1 MSADQLIEIFVNTKP
16 YNEPKG
22 KISYARLV
30 EIAYPDFAK
39 FPNATY
45 SIIYEH
51 GQGNAQAT
59 LDEGESVEIVKGMSF
74 RVKRTGE
81 S

>member
-1 MSADQLIEIFVNTKP
+1 MPTEHKVEIFINTKP
-16 YNEPKG
+16 FNEPKG
-22 KISYARLV
+22 KITYTRLV
-30 EIAYPDFAK
+30 EIAYPDFAE

-51 GQGNAQAT
+51 GHGNKQGT
-59 LDEGESVEIVKGMSF
+59 VSKGDSIEIVKGMSF

>member
-1 MSADQLIEIFVNTKP
+1 MADHLIEIFVNTKP

-22 KISYARLV
+22 KITYTRLV
-30 EIAYPDFAK
+30 EIAYPDFQN

-51 GQGNAQAT
+51 GQGNEQGV
-59 LDEGESVEIVKGMSF
+59 LSKGDSVEIVKGMSF

>member
-1 MSADQLIEIFVNTKP
+1 MASEHLVEIFVNTKP
-16 YNEPKG
+16 YSEPKG
-22 KISYARLV
+22 KITYTQLV
-30 EIAYPDFAK
+30 EIAYADFAQ

-51 GQGNAQAT
+51 GQSNEQGT
-59 LDEGESVEIVKGMSF
+59 VSKGDSVEIVKGMSF

>member
-1 MSADQLIEIFVNTKP
+1 MSAEQLVEIFVNTKP

-22 KISYARLV
+22 KITYDRLV
-30 EIAYPDFAK
+30 QIAYPDYAK
-39 FPNATY
+39 YPNATY
-45 SIIYEH
+45 SIMYEH
-51 GQGNAQAT
+51 GQGNAQGP
-59 LDEGESVEIVKGMSF
+59 LDKGESVEIVKGMSF

>member
-1 MSADQLIEIFVNTKP
+1 MSTEHDVEIFVNTKP
-16 YNEPKG
+16 YEEPKG
-22 KISYARLV
+22 KISYDRLV

-51 GQGNAQAT
+51 GKGNEEGT
-59 LDEGESVEIVKGMSF
+59 LDKGESVEIVKGMSF

>member
-1 MSADQLIEIFVNTKP
+1 MADHLIKIFVNTKP

-22 KISYARLV
+22 KITYARLV
-30 EIAYPDFAK
+30 EIAYPDFAQ

-45 SIIYEH
+45 RIIYEH
-51 GQGNAQAT
+51 GQGNAQGT
-59 LDEGESVEIVKGMSF
+59 LSKGDSVEIVKEMSF

>member
-1 MSADQLIEIFVNTKP
+1 MGPEHLVEIFVNTKP
-16 YNEPKG
+16 FNEPKG
-22 KISYARLV
+22 KITYDRLV
-30 EIAYPDFAK
+30 AIAYPDFAQ

-45 SIIYEH
+45 SIIFERGH
-51 GQGNAQAT
+51 GNKQGT
-59 LDEGESVEIVKGMSF
+59 VSKGDSVEIAKGMSF

>member
-1 MSADQLIEIFVNTKP
+1 MADHLIEIFVNTKP
-16 YNEPKG
+16 YSEPKG
-22 KISYARLV
+22 KITYARLV

-39 FPNATY
+39 FPDATY

-51 GQGNAQAT
+51 GQGNAEET
-59 LDEGESVEIVKGMSF
+59 LDKGEFVEIVKGMSF